1 MAGRVTGAAEL
12 ADGERGAPRR
22 LRVLP
27 EHARSSLLN
36 PRILLGALLV
46 CASGVGLYV
55 AASADGSDPG
65 RAVVV
70 ASRDLRPGEEIESDD
85 LLVEHGQLPSSA
97 DVFTAVDDLVGRV
110 VLGPVGSGEI
120 IQAAAVT
127 PERAAGVAQREVAV
141 TLPRD
146 QVAVGRLRVGDRVDL
161 FVTYEEQTAAVVRG
175 AAVVLISLA
184 DDDALAADREVRL
197 VVALE
202 SDEAVVAL
210 VHALRTGDVTV
221 VRSTLA
227 AEQAGDHSSRTGTR
241 EDVSSEDGTG

>member
-1 MAGRVTGAAEL
+1 MAGRVMGAAEPP
-12 ADGERGAPRR
+12 DGEGVAPRR

-27 EHARSSLLN
+27 EHARGSMFN
-36 PRILLGALLV
+36 PRILLGALMV

-55 AASADGSDPG
+55 AASPDGSDPG
-65 RAVVV
+65 RSVVV
-70 ASRDLRPGEEIESDD
+70 ARRDLRPGQELEPDD
-85 LLVEHGQLPSSA
+85 LLVERGQLPPSA
-97 DVFTAVDDLVGRV
+97 VGFAAIDDLVGRV

-127 PERAAGVAQREVAV
+127 SDRATGAAQREVAV

-146 QVAVGRLRVGDRVDL
+146 QVAVGRLRVGDRVDV

-175 AAVVLISLA
+175 ASVVLIGAA
-184 DDDALAADREVRL
+184 DDDVLAASRDVRL
-197 VVALE
+197 VIALE
-202 SDEAVVAL
+202 SDDAVVAL

-227 AEQAGDHSSRTGTR
+227 AEQAGEATPRMGSRDDASSG
-241 EDVSSEDGTG
+241 EGTG